1 MTRTDELI
9 DHIIEIKATLAANT
23 VTLNQNTADVA
34 HHIKRTDLLE
44 RRVAAV
50 ELPIKSAKWV
60 GAFVVGLATVLGAVY
75 GFLEFVGVKLTK

>member
-23 VTLNQNTADVA
+23 ATLNQNTADIA
-34 HHIKRTDLLE
+34 HHIKRTDILE
-44 RRVAAV
+44 DRVAAV

-60 GAFVVGLATVLGAVY
+60 AGFIIGLTAVISACY
-75 GFLEFVGVKLTK
+75 GLFQLLSGQFSK